1 LDPPPAKPN
10 LESSPIVYV
19 HWVDAVADNGW
30 EDVSKAAVHDCH
42 TVGYLIDETK
52 EAICLA
58 STVSIDTS
66 NARMHI
72 PTAWIKKRKVLTL
85 ETKLSKSKRKSI
97 PAVGTRSNT
106 SQVLS

>member
-1 LDPPPAKPN
+1 MRAGKVTLDPPPAKPN

-30 EDVSKAAVHDCH
+30 EDVIKAAVHDCH

-66 NARMHI
+66 NARIHI
-72 PTAWIKKRKVLTL
+72 PKGWIKKRKVLTL
-85 ETKLSKSKRKSI
+85 ETI
-97 PAVGTRSNT
+97 PKNKT
-106 SQVLS
+106 SRNIKPKQV